1 MTIAMMSLS
10 ILAGAAGTARA
21 EDTPAS
27 TATPAPLLKVRSLFE
42 APAQRPIFTPAVLA
56 AAAQNAQ
63 AATSTTANNHQFG
76 IGARVGVEDAPS
88 IGFSARYFFYGGPL
102 GVQGELTVSHVDYNP
117 DDITAIRFS
126 PAAIYRWYEYKFNGP
141 VSLTPYAG
149 AGLNFVSTRFDDD
162 VFPPG
167 LNDTNVG
174 VLLFGGVELF
184 FERVPNLG
192 VSGELTFNSNDDVDN
207 APFGN
212 VSLGGVTFTAA
223 GHWYFW

>member
-1 MTIAMMSLS
+1 MRRSTPLLIAMMCLSLF
-10 ILAGAAGTARA
+10 ATTAGTASA
-21 EDTPAS
+21 DD
-27 TATPAPLLKVRSLFE
+27 APTLKVRPLF
-42 APAQRPIFTPAVLA
+42 ATPSPRPIFTPAVLA

-63 AATSTTANNHQFG
+63 AATTSTATNNHQFG
-76 IGARVGVEDAPS
+76 LGVRVGIEDAPS
-88 IGFSARYFFYGGPL
+88 IGVSARYFFYGGPL
-102 GVQGELTVSHVDYNP
+102 GVQGELAVASVDYHP
-117 DDITAIRFS
+117 DDITTIRFS

-149 AGLNFVSTRFDDD
+149 GGLNFVSYKFDED
-162 VFPPG
+162 VFGPG

-174 VLLFGGVELF
+174 ILLFGGVELF
-184 FERVPNLG
+184 FEKQPNIG

-207 APFGN
+207 APNGN